1 MLGFRRLLASLDL
14 ARGVCYRGWLGF
26 FGGPN
31 ACLLLVMLDIYCY
44 ARANK
49 EISRCM
55 QQEWKWGE
63 KGRCSRKGP
72 ELTSTE
78 HVCSV

>member
-31 ACLLLVMLDIYCY
+31 ACPFLLATLGIY
-44 ARANK
+44 
-49 EISRCM
+49 
-55 QQEWKWGE
+55 
-63 KGRCSRKGP
+63 
-72 ELTSTE
+72 LL
-78 HVCSV
+78 